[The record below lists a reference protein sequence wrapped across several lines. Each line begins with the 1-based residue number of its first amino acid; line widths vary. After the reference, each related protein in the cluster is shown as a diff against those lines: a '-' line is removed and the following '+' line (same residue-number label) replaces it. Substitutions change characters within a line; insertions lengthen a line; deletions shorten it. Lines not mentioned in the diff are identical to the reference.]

1 MISKLKF
8 RKAVIFGIKGKKLS
22 LGEIN
27 ILKKSKP
34 WGIILFSRNITNI
47 NQLKLLIQKIR
58 SVTKDKKF
66 PILIDQE
73 GGVVSRL
80 NSIVDL
86 SIFSQEYF
94 GNLYKNNRRQFF
106 AQYKVYIDVVAE
118 IMNNVGININTVP
131 VLDLKRKIS
140 NKVIGTRSFSSDKNI
155 VKNIGNICINF
166 FYKKKI
172 STVMKHIPGH
182 GHSNCDSHYKLPI
195 IKLNKKK
202 LSQNDF
208 FPFKKC
214 NSFFAM
220 TAHIIYQAFDKKFP
234 ATHSKIII
242 KDLIRKNMEFK
253 GILISD
259 DISMKALK
267 YGLKKNALNAL
278 NAGCNLVLHCN
289 GNIKEMNTLSK
300 IIPTVDKFTLKKTS
314 QFYKFL
320 G

>member
-166 FYKKKI
+166 FYKK
-172 STVMKHIPGH
+172 
-182 GHSNCDSHYKLPI
+182 N
-195 IKLNKKK
+195 
-202 LSQNDF
+202 
-208 FPFKKC
+208 
-214 NSFFAM
+214 
-220 TAHIIYQAFDKKFP
+220 YQ
-234 ATHSKIII
+234 
-242 KDLIRKNMEFK
+242 
-253 GILISD
+253 
-259 DISMKALK
+259 
-267 YGLKKNALNAL
+267 
-278 NAGCNLVLHCN
+278 
-289 GNIKEMNTLSK
+289 
-300 IIPTVDKFTLKKTS
+300 
-314 QFYKFL
+314 Q
-320 G
+320 